1 MELTLAFKII
11 GIHFFLL
18 KEVQPEPDKAMPLM
32 PAQWSSRLAS
42 STMQALR
49 QLELQRPNYRDRLK
63 TQNKNPQTNTTKQEK
78 EKNLAKKEIPTN
90 Y

>member
-42 STMQALR
+42 STVQAPR
-49 QLELQRPNYRDRLK
+49 QLELQRPS
-63 TQNKNPQTNTTKQEK
+63 QNTKQKPPNKHNKTRKRK
-78 EKNLAKKEIPTN
+78 EPS
-90 Y
+90 